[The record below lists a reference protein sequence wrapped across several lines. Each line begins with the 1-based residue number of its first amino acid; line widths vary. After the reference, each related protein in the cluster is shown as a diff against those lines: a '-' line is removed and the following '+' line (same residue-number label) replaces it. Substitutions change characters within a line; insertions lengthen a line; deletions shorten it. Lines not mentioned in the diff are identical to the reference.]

1 MLNNIHFRK
10 SFCLC
15 IEILIFCYVY
25 ALLKMSSGVLQF
37 LINKLFIILPLLN
50 QQKKLLYFTL
60 AVLAKGE
67 RAYIFSSFFF
77 FKHCKRKNA
86 YMLLCCTIVNH
97 ILALNSPGFYLEVNS
112 NSAVSDL
119 TIELSVASITLIY
132 PVIYRKVKSLT
143 HKA

>member
-1 MLNNIHFRK
+1 
-10 SFCLC
+10 
-15 IEILIFCYVY
+15 
-25 ALLKMSSGVLQF
+25 
-37 LINKLFIILPLLN
+37 
-50 QQKKLLYFTL
+50 
-60 AVLAKGE
+60 
-67 RAYIFSSFFF
+67 
-77 FKHCKRKNA
+77 
-86 YMLLCCTIVNH
+86 MLLCCTIVNH